1 MKTKIIYL
9 LTCMLI
15 LSLMVSLNALAQQQS
30 SNPSNRPNPEI
41 TIQAKVMYTYQVF
54 TAPNN
59 AFGYDVYKNGK
70 PIFHQFILTFITD
83 EGKRSFVTK
92 QQAQKAAAMAIE
104 KIKKGMP
111 PFMNETEIKK
121 IAGQ

>member
-1 MKTKIIYL
+1 
-9 LTCMLI
+9 MLI

-104 KIKKGMP
+104 KIKKGMH